1 MFLGRLP
8 PYPACRSVKKKL
20 NVCQNIERQG
30 TGQKHHIS
38 CSDYFFFFFFFF
50 FFFHQHENSASRIL
64 NGYDLRTV
72 KVDKQYYIRPKETLY
87 FINIVEVYRRGES
100 STSVENG

>member
-1 MFLGRLP
+1 M
-8 PYPACRSVKKKL
+8 KKKL
-20 NVCQNIERQG
+20 NVCQNIERHG
-30 TGQKHHIS
+30 TGQKHYIS
-38 CSDYFFFFFFFF
+38 CSDYFF

-72 KVDKQYYIRPKETLY
+72 KIDKQHYIRPKETLY
-87 FINIVEVYRRGES
+87 FINIVGIYRRGES